1 VQGMPCAYIVD
12 LFLFIIR
19 IIEKRLAPP
28 LRSEQI
34 IGLVLSSGI
43 YTNGGFDFNFNDAQ

>member
-1 VQGMPCAYIVD
+1 MLCDYIVD

-28 LRSEQI
+28 RSEQI